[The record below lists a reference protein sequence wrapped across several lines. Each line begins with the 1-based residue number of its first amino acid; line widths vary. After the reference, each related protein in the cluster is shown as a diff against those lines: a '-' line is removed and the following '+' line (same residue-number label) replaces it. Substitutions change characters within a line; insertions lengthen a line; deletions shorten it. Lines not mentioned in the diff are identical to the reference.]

1 MAAIGQWF
9 AVALADGR
17 SDGVLYENKGAA
29 VRHQNHN
36 EQFYAFVNIGAH
48 DMDVCEAEAF
58 IGTTRMFYDAGIR
71 LTDPDV
77 ASGGPDV
84 IPRATRE
91 DQRSLLRSIRSRGRK
106 RPSGLVYPGE

>member
-29 VRHQNHN
+29 VRHQHHN

-48 DMDVCEAEAF
+48 DMDVCEAETF
-58 IGTTRMFYDAGIR
+58 MGTTRMFYDAGIR

-91 DQRSLLRSIRSRGRK
+91 DQRSLVASIRSRGRK